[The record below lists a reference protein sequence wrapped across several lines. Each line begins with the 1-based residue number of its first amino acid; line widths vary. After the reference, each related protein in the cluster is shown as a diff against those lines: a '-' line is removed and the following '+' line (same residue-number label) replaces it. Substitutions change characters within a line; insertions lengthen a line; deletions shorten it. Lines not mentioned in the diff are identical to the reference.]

1 MSLCYFSIA
10 AVICC
15 HKFSSLKPHKFI
27 ISQLWRS
34 EVWVAQL
41 ASLFNLSQSWNK
53 TVHWPGLLFGSS
65 RKECLQ
71 THANCWQNSVPCGC
85 WTDAPLFLLAT
96 TWRLFSGSRGD
107 SYSLA
112 CDFPSSSSESASGV
126 YSITFAPIVS
136 LLTLCFLLLLIRVH
150 VIILGLPRWY

>member
-85 WTDAPLFLLAT
+85 RTKVSFPCWLLAGS
-96 TWRLFSGSRGD
+96 LF
-107 SYSLA
+107 
-112 CDFPSSSSESASGV
+112 SASG
-126 YSITFAPIVS
+126 SCPHS
-136 LLTLCFLLLLIRVH
+136 LVCGFHPPSSKPATSGQILLMLNFISLTL
-150 VIILGLPRWY
+150 LPSSHFSLTQLERLSF